1 MIAARY
7 PMGEERLLIRQ
18 VFGKGL
24 ARGAYPVDEGILVMN
39 VQTVYQIYSLLTD
52 QYHNGRFVTL
62 ADLDRGFAR
71 VEYVKRGE
79 NIEEKLKSCFPQDGD
94 AVCFAGS
101 GIMCAHIA
109 ENDECFSDSISFA
122 AIGQSANI
130 SNDAACKGCGMCSRK
145 CPAGV
150 NVKKIVKRREK
161 DKQADISDLGAENCI
176 HCGSCTFFAEP
187 GKTFRSISKR
197 SKYRKELIFMER
209 RGRNTKQKIMQESM
223 KLFSISGFD
232 TVSIRTIAEAV
243 GVGNSALYKHFRSKK
258 EILDEIV
265 SYSVE
270 YYLEMGKQQMMQIH
284 GLEDLQKACL
294 TMFDFQTKDE
304 WMVMFRRLLV
314 IEQFKDPEMAAIY
327 RKFFID
333 LPLRSQGDLFRQL
346 MIKGVMKDGNEKV
359 LAMELYAPFY
369 LYHLSSDSQQDLR
382 ELFKVHVKNFWEA
395 NFIGVDSV
403 R

>member
-1 MIAARY
+1 
-7 PMGEERLLIRQ
+7 
-18 VFGKGL
+18 
-24 ARGAYPVDEGILVMN
+24 
-39 VQTVYQIYSLLTD
+39 
-52 QYHNGRFVTL
+52 
-62 ADLDRGFAR
+62 
-71 VEYVKRGE
+71 
-79 NIEEKLKSCFPQDGD
+79 
-94 AVCFAGS
+94 
-101 GIMCAHIA
+101 
-109 ENDECFSDSISFA
+109 
-122 AIGQSANI
+122 
-130 SNDAACKGCGMCSRK
+130 
-145 CPAGV
+145 
-150 NVKKIVKRREK
+150 
-161 DKQADISDLGAENCI
+161 
-176 HCGSCTFFAEP
+176 
-187 GKTFRSISKR
+187 
-197 SKYRKELIFMER
+197 MER
-209 RGRNTKQKIMQESM
+209 RGRNTKQKIMEESM

-346 MIKGVMKDGNEKV
+346 MIKGIMKDGNEKV

-382 ELFKVHVKNFWEA
+382 ELFEVHVKNFWEA